1 MHFRKAEKSDL
12 PDINAMMEALID
24 EIYIKEPEHVRE
36 VLKANFTG
44 KALDETMQ
52 DSQATLFVVEREGEV
67 RGFLFGWL
75 FFNTFTIYWIYCRPE
90 CRGKGAIK
98 FLLEYVQEKLVEAGC
113 YKMEMWAYAEHNRF
127 LNFAH
132 KLGFKKGM
140 LIEKSMFGFKL
151 QNIYKCM
158 PGHEDIEKQKK
169 IKIIGEAGQGVK
181 LLSHTL
187 ASILARLGNRVSLT
201 LDYDSAVR
209 SGRISADLIYS
220 DVDIENPIIDEADV
234 LIKFTKTREWFPAKN
249 LVIDEGMC
257 GGQCIDCALQC
268 KKGTEYGFEN
278 VSMQKFGSKIFIN
291 MIALGRILKYI
302 GINIMLIN
310 IADLLPPK
318 YIEKNIAA
326 IKYGFSY
333 RDGMA

>member
-1 MHFRKAEKSDL
+1 MHFRKAQKSDL
-12 PDINAMMEALID
+12 KTIDAMMGALID
-24 EIYIKEPEHVRE
+24 EIYVNESSHVRD

-44 KALDETMQ
+44 GAMEETLQDE
-52 DSQATLFVVEREGEV
+52 QATLYVVEREGEV

-75 FFNTFTIYWIYCRPE
+75 FFNTFTIYWIYCHPE
-90 CRGKGAIK
+90 CRGRGAIK
-98 FLLEYVQEKLVEAGC
+98 RLLDFVQKELEEAGC

-127 LNFAH
+127 LKFAN
-132 KLGFKKGM
+132 KLGFKSGQ
-140 LIEKSMFGFKL
+140 LIEKSMFGFSL

-158 PGHEDIEKQKK
+158 PGHEEIEKQKR
-169 IKIIGEAGQGVK
+169 IKIMGEAGQGVK

-187 ASILARLGNRVSLT
+187 ASILARLGNKVSLT

-257 GGQCIDCALQC
+257 GGQCVDCALQC
-268 KKGTEYGFEN
+268 KKGTQYGFEN
-278 VSMQKFGSKIFIN
+278 ISMQKFGSKIFIN

-302 GINIMLIN
+302 GINIMLVN

-318 YIEKNIAA
+318 YVEKNIAA

>member
-1 MHFRKAEKSDL
+1 MQFRKAQQSDL
-12 PDINAMMEALID
+12 ETVDAMMVALID
-24 EIYIKEPEHVRE
+24 EIYVNESRE
-36 VLKANFTG
+36 ARETLKANFTG
-44 KALDETMQ
+44 SAMEETLQDE
-52 DSQATLFVVEREGEV
+52 QATLYVVEHEGEV

-75 FFNTFTIYWIYCRPE
+75 FFNTFTIYWIYCRPQ
-90 CRGKGAIK
+90 CRGRGAIK
-98 FLLEYVQEKLVEAGC
+98 NLLDYVTEKLVEVGC

-140 LIEKSMFGFKL
+140 MIKKSMFGFSL

-158 PGHEDIEKQKK
+158 PGHDAIEKQKR

-187 ASILARLGNRVSLT
+187 ASILAKLGNKVSLT

-220 DVDIENPIIDEADV
+220 DIEIENPVIDEADV

-268 KKGTEYGFEN
+268 KKGTQYGFEN
-278 VSMQKFGSKIFIN
+278 ISMQKFGSKIFIN

-302 GINIMLIN
+302 GVNIMLIN
-310 IADLLPPK
+310 ISDLLPPK
-318 YIEKNIAA
+318 YVEKNIAA

-333 RDGMA
+333 RDGLP